1 MAAGEL
7 GPGARLPS
15 VREMAAATGV
25 NANTVRAVYAR
36 LEAEGLVATEH
47 GRGTFVAGEPGGSD
61 GQLSAIA
68 QRAAEE
74 ARAAGLDPRAVAA
87 ALFFVI
93 FYFIVM
99 RPQARQQNV
108 HKTFLE
114 KLGKGD
120 EVVTSGGVV
129 GKVDRVA
136 GDLVFVEV
144 ANNVKLRVLKA
155 QIQGPYK
162 TAAEEKP
169 AEEAAKKG

>member
-1 MAAGEL
+1 VLEGPAPFPAAKEEICPVFAL
-7 GPGARLPS
+7 LAQAADQQQSPFGAF
-15 VREMAAATGV
+15 
-25 NANTVRAVYAR
+25 
-36 LEAEGLVATEH
+36 GLLV
-47 GRGTFVAGEPGGSD
+47 P
-61 GQLSAIA
+61 
-68 QRAAEE
+68 
-74 ARAAGLDPRAVAA
+74 A

-99 RPQARQQNV
+99 RPQARQQNA
-108 HKTFLE
+108 HKDFLA

-120 EVVTSGGVV
+120 EVITSGGVV

-144 ANNVKLRVLKA
+144 ANNVKLRVLKQ

-162 TAAEEKP
+162 TVEEKP